1 MSHSESSS
9 ESKLSTPHSEWEDVA
24 RSAAGNFAAGADGE
38 EVELLRELLVFGLDE
53 SAYAIAVERI
63 REIVR
68 MRDLTRIPRSPEW
81 LLGVMALRGEVVE
94 VVDLR
99 CRLGLPLIEP
109 DRSSRIIVL
118 HGDTDRVTGVLVD
131 YVSEVLRVPEDSV
144 MPAQGFEVTSVTEV
158 CRRGEEFVSILDP
171 DTALGFHD
179 V

>member
-1 MSHSESSS
+1 MSHTESDTT
-9 ESKLSTPHSEWEDVA
+9 EPVRDWEDVA
-24 RSAAGNFAAGADGE
+24 RKAVDGFEEEPEAEGA
-38 EVELLRELLVFGLDE
+38 ELMRELLVFELDE

-68 MRDLTRIPRSPEW
+68 MRDLTHLPRSPEW

-99 CRLGLPLIEP
+99 CRLGLPAAEL

-118 HGDTDRVTGVLVD
+118 HGDAQRVTGVLVD
-131 YVSEVLRVPEDSV
+131 SVSEVFRVSEECV
-144 MPAQGFEVTSVTEV
+144 MPAQGFEVTSVTEI

-171 DTALGFHD
+171 DRALGFQD